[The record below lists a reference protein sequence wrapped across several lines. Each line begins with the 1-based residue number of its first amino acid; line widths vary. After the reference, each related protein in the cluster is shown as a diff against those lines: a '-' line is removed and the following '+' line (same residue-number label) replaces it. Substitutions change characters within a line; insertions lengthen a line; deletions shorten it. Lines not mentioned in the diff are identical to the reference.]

1 MSSRWAIQGT
11 FGVGLVAVIYWAC
24 SYTGPYRW
32 LAELSLRAFGSYSP
46 KLVFLSTLLTFLLPS
61 VVLRRLD
68 NARSPAAAAK
78 YARFVATQNALQTRI
93 QGGLILV
100 MVGAILLFINGRDL
114 LAANAGTTLIRTS
127 CASIEAGTRPA
138 STWLSIQGTTLPD
151 AAVTTRESYHNH
163 RYVPLVSNS
172 WSKAQPLAVVL
183 RFDDNREDDLSAASF
198 EGGVSTEDLPGMV
211 RTTYEAEGV
220 QAGDAL
226 VLVVGNLPGKHLT
239 RSRYLSGAGL
249 LAVAVGAFLIWRK
262 WR

>member
-1 MSSRWAIQGT
+1 MSSRRAIQAT
-11 FGVGLVAVIYWAC
+11 FGVGLCAVIYWAY

-32 LAELSLRAFGSYSP
+32 LAEFSLRAFGSYSP
-46 KLVFLSTLLTFLLPS
+46 KLAFMSTLLMFLLPS
-61 VVLRRLD
+61 AVLRRFV
-68 NARSPAAAAK
+68 NARSPAAAAD
-78 YARFVATQNALQTRI
+78 YRRLVAEQNALTTRI
-93 QGGLILV
+93 QSGLILATL
-100 MVGAILLFINGRDL
+100 GAVLLFVGGRDL
-114 LAANAGTTLIRTS
+114 LAAHAGTTLVRTS

-138 STWLSIQGTTLPD
+138 STWLNIQGTTRPD
-151 AAVTTRESYHNH
+151 AAVATTESYHNH

-183 RFDDNREDDLSAASF
+183 RFDDDREDDMSAASF

-239 RSRYLSGAGL
+239 RSRFLSGAGL